1 MSDHLDPQY
10 VSQAEFSRIIELMQ
24 RESDANKQDILRA
37 VGSGFDGVNGRLD
50 TLNSKTASQGMA
62 LTEHKAAIATLEERT
77 GADWLARAGA
87 GLGLIGTALA
97 SLLHKS

>member
-37 VGSGFDGVNGRLD
+37 VGSGFDGVNARLD
-50 TLNSKTASQGMA
+50 TLNSKTATHG
-62 LTEHKAAIATLEERT
+62 AAIATLEERT